1 MDYIAIVENIKLKN
15 TIKVILREKN
25 QLKKDNA
32 KEKKAIESDPQSKL
46 QNRIP
51 HLNCC
56 WENCGHISPTVVA
69 LQEQVSIDHIV
80 TTIKPDTTLEV
91 VHAEG
96 RGCKNTAG
104 VNSKAS
110 IKTMGLPYRSQK
122 LCRMPDHHSGRD
134 QNIGRAPPGRRW
146 EATTVRA
153 SSSSFTT
160 GSLEKARANGLTLQ
174 KIHTDIASLEVRQQD
189 GVRK

>member
-1 MDYIAIVENIKLKN
+1 MEIKKIKQLSYRTNHVCELIKVSMSECEKLRKTLHNLKRVKIVPPIDYIVIVESIKLKN

-69 LQEQVSIDHIV
+69 LQERVSIDHIV
-80 TTIKPDTTLEV
+80 TQQRSNLTPHWKLYMPKGEDV
-91 VHAEG
+91 
-96 RGCKNTAG
+96 
-104 VNSKAS
+104 
-110 IKTMGLPYRSQK
+110 KTPQGLIPRH
-122 LCRMPDHHSGRD
+122 P
-134 QNIGRAPPGRRW
+134 
-146 EATTVRA
+146 
-153 SSSSFTT
+153 
-160 GSLEKARANGLTLQ
+160 LTLW
-174 KIHTDIASLEVRQQD
+174 D
-189 GVRK
+189 